1 MSDVLNENHS
11 ETSPPVPSTT
21 PARSPQV
28 PLEIVPEEV
37 LDWDAGI
44 EVAPLRPTRRI
55 KVRLRDLGRDKPL
68 PIEDPHDDLG

>member
-1 MSDVLNENHS
+1 MFGTSDENRPAP
-11 ETSPPVPSTT
+11 TPAVPSPS
-21 PARSPQV
+21 PAKLPQIPV
-28 PLEIVPEEV
+28 DIDPDDV

-68 PIEDPHDDLG
+68 PIEDP

>member
-1 MSDVLNENHS
+1 MSGTSNEDRPGP
-11 ETSPPVPSTT
+11 SPAVPSPS
-21 PARSPQV
+21 PAKSPRA
-28 PLEIVPEEV
+28 PLDINQEEI

-68 PIEDPHDDLG
+68 PIEDP

>member
-1 MSDVLNENHS
+1 MSDTLNENCS
-11 ETSPPVPSTT
+11 VTSPSVPSTT
-21 PARSPQV
+21 PAKSPQV
-28 PLEIVPEEV
+28 PSDIDPEEV

>member
-1 MSDVLNENHS
+1 MSGTSDENRPAP
-11 ETSPPVPSTT
+11 SPAGPPPSPAKLPQIPVDIDPD
-21 PARSPQV
+21 
-28 PLEIVPEEV
+28 EV